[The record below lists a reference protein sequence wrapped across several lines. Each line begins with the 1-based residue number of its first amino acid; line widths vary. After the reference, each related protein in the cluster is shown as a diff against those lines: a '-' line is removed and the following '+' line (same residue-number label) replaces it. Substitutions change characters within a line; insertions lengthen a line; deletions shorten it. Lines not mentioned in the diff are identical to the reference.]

1 MNAYPS
7 ARHVSMS
14 ISFALVDVDAAGNA
28 TPTSNGAERLS
39 DLARLLTGNAKSPG
53 KIMTM
58 EDGLVRTDGT
68 WEPMPEDM
76 VVPYWSTALS
86 DGSGTFSIPPTLT
99 MTLSAP
105 ASSVGFSMA
114 FDESAGCWPSSLRI
128 TAYRGASRIAQETFS
143 LSGPQL
149 DADLPVDNYN
159 KVVVEFLK
167 TPEPYRRIKLY
178 AFLFGIVQRFNP
190 DTIVS
195 ATITAGCDPA
205 CDAIPSAQL
214 VFTFNNQDKAYN
226 LINPNGLYRF
236 LQDGQV
242 IETEMAIDGQTAETG
257 TFYFTKS
264 EAQDSALTA
273 KITANDRV
281 LSWDGETWNGGTSGT
296 WTLEEALRTV
306 LGEGVTF
313 SFGAG
318 LAQRTVGKAIPQD
331 TSKREAVRLLCQ
343 AARCTC
349 WVDRAGVVTCRSL
362 EIAGSGVDT
371 LDGDNL
377 YSWDGVGVSERVD
390 CVSLTVKDE
399 YGDTEQTYTAGSGV
413 NVESINNPCAV
424 DGQVVAQWLLN
435 IYRQRLSYDVKNRG
449 NPEVKAG
456 DTITI
461 YNAYQ
466 EAGRAVVYE
475 QDLTYNGGLTAQTK
489 ALGAAWT

>member
-1 MNAYPS
+1 
-7 ARHVSMS
+7 MS
-14 ISFALVDVDAAGNA
+14 
-28 TPTSNGAERLS
+28 T
-39 DLARLLTGNAKSPG
+39 
-53 KIMTM
+53 
-58 EDGLVRTDGT
+58 
-68 WEPMPEDM
+68 
-76 VVPYWSTALS
+76 
-86 DGSGTFSIPPTLT
+86 
-99 MTLSAP
+99 
-105 ASSVGFSMA
+105 
-114 FDESAGCWPSSLRI
+114 
-128 TAYRGASRIAQETFS
+128 
-143 LSGPQL
+143 
-149 DADLPVDNYN
+149 
-159 KVVVEFLK
+159 
-167 TPEPYRRIKLY
+167 
-178 AFLFGIVQRFNP
+178 
-190 DTIVS
+190 
-195 ATITAGCDPA
+195 TITAGCDPA

-214 VFTFNNQDKAYN
+214 VFTFNNQSKAYN

-242 IETEMAIDGQTAETG
+242 IETSMAIDGQTVETG
-257 TFYFTKS
+257 NFYFTKS

-296 WTLEEALRTV
+296 WTLEEALQAV
-306 LGEGVTF
+306 LGEETSF
-313 SFGAG
+313 SFGTG
-318 LAQRTVGKAIPQD
+318 LASRQVGKAIPQD

-349 WVDRAGVVTCRSL
+349 WVDRAGVVTCRAL

-413 NVESINNPCAV
+413 NAKSINNPCAV
-424 DGQVVAQWLLN
+424 DGQAVAQWLLD

-449 NPEVKAG
+449 NPAVKAG

-466 EAGRAVVYE
+466 EADRAVVYE

>member
-28 TPTSNGAERLS
+28 ATASNGAEKLS
-39 DLARLLTGNAKSPG
+39 DLARLLTGKDRSPG

-86 DGSGTFSIPPTLT
+86 DSSGTFAVPPTLT

-105 ASSVGFSMA
+105 ASSVGFSMT
-114 FDESAGCWPSSLRI
+114 FDEAAGCWPSSLRI
-128 TAYRGASRIAQETFS
+128 TVYKGAARLARQTFAVS
-143 LSGPQL
+143 VHRL
-149 DADLPVDNYN
+149 DADLPVDDYD
-159 KVVVEFLK
+159 KVVVEFLT

-195 ATITAGCDPA
+195 AAITAGCDPA
-205 CDAIPSAQL
+205 CEAIPSAQL
-214 VFTFNNQDKAYN
+214 VFTFDNQDKAYN

-242 IETEMAIDGQTAETG
+242 IETKLAIDGQTAGTG

-281 LSWDGETWNGGTSGT
+281 LSWDGEVWNGGASGT
-296 WTLEEALRTV
+296 WTLEEALRAV
-306 LGEGVTF
+306 LGEETVC

-318 LAQRTVGKAIPQD
+318 LAQRTVGKAIPRD
-331 TSKREAVRLLCQ
+331 TGKREAVRLLCQ
-343 AARCTC
+343 AARCAC
-349 WVDRAGVVTCRSL
+349 WVDRSGVVTCRAL
-362 EIAGSGVDT
+362 EIAQNGADT

-390 CVSLTVKDE
+390 CVSLTVKDA
-399 YGDTEQTYTAGSGV
+399 YGDTEQIYTAGSGV
-413 NVESINNPCAV
+413 NAKSINNPCAV
-424 DGQVVAQWLLN
+424 DGQAVAQWLLD

-449 NPEVKAG
+449 NPAVKAG

-489 ALGAAWT
+489 ALGAAWI